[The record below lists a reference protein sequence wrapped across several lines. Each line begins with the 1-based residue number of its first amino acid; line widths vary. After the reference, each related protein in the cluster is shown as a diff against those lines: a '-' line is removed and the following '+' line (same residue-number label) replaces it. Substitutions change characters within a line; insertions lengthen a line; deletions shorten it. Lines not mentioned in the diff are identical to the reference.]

1 MAENDAQHVTLAV
14 CTALSGHDGSRIAVQ
29 QISQRVAA
37 QHTGVDGQLTTIKL
51 SFLLA
56 CP

>member
-14 CTALSGHDGSRIAVQ
+14 CTALSGHDGSRIAFQ